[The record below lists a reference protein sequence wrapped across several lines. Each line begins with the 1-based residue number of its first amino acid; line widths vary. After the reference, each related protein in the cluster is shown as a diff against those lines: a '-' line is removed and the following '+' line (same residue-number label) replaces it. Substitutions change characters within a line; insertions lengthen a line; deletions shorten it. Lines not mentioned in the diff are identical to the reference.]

1 MRLLIA
7 HALVILVSI
16 SSLGAEGRLNNSE
29 SKQATN
35 SVKNQRQTNP
45 AQVRPAAKRATAKR
59 HLSPKPYQVGKASWY
74 GKPFHGRETSSGERY
89 DMFQFTAAHRQLPL
103 GTYLKVTN
111 LSNGRWVIVKVN
123 DRGPVP
129 KSRIIDLSYGAA
141 QMLHMRAEGISE
153 VRLDIVEPQTVAQLG
168 SEQTENPEIAGLQ

>member
-16 SSLGAEGRLNNSE
+16 PSLGAASRLNNSE

-35 SVKNQRQTNP
+35 SVKHQTP
-45 AQVRPAAKRATAKR
+45 THKARVRAAAHRTAANR
-59 HLSPKPYQVGKASWY
+59 HSRHRPYQVGRASWY
-74 GKPFHGRETSSGERY
+74 GKHFHGRKTASGEKY
-89 DMFQFTAAHRQLPL
+89 DMFQFTAAHKQLPL
-103 GTYLKVTN
+103 GTYVKVTN
-111 LSNGRWVIVKVN
+111 LENGRWVVVKVN

-141 QMLHMRAEGISE
+141 QMLGLRAHGIGE
-153 VRLDIVEPQTVAQLG
+153 VRLDVVEPQTIAQV
-168 SEQTENPEIAGLQ
+168 QTSQQSEIAGMQ

>member
-16 SSLGAEGRLNNSE
+16 SSVGAESRLNNSE
-29 SKQATN
+29 SKQAKN
-35 SVKNQRQTNP
+35 SAKIQRQTSE
-45 AQVRPAAKRATAKR
+45 AQVRPAQRTTAKR
-59 HLSPKPYQVGKASWY
+59 HLGPKPYQVGKASWY

-89 DMFQFTAAHRQLPL
+89 DMFQFTAAHRLLPL

-111 LSNGRWVIVKVN
+111 LNNGRWVIVKVN

-141 QMLHMRAEGISE
+141 QMLHMRAEGIGE
-153 VRLDIVEPQTVAQLG
+153 VRLDIVQPQTVAQLH
-168 SEQTENPEIAGLQ
+168 SEESQNPEIAGLQ